1 MTTMT
6 NAKKRQFYRY
16 PWMMEAI
23 LILLAAAVFI
33 PIYYLIVTTFKTPD
47 EAALH
52 PLSLPASLDFGNY
65 AAAWKAMDYPRVL
78 ANTVIVT
85 VASVTSIVIF
95 SAMAAYG
102 LARRSH
108 RLHRIIF
115 YLFLAGLM
123 VPFQMGLV
131 SLYKLINGLGLMDTL
146 LAVIFVNIGSG
157 CTIAI
162 FLFHSFIQSSVPLE
176 LEESAFMDGCSVP
189 KTFWLIAFPLL
200 KPVIATVAIVTT
212 LNVWND
218 FMNPLLFLQSR
229 ENNVILLEV
238 FRNIG
243 QFSVDWTS
251 LFPMLLLG
259 IAPLMAFY
267 LFMQKYMIK
276 GVAAGALKG

>member
-1 MTTMT
+1 MTTRPYS
-6 NAKKRQFYRY
+6 AKRRLRRY
-16 PWMMEAI
+16 PWILEAI
-23 LILLAAAVFI
+23 LILLAAVVFV
-33 PIYYLIVTTFKTPD
+33 PVYYLIVTTFKSPE

-52 PLSLPASLDFGNY
+52 PLSLPAGLDFGNY
-65 AAAWKAMDYPRVL
+65 AAAWEAMVYPRVL
-78 ANTVIVT
+78 ANTAIVT
-85 VASVTSIVIF
+85 IASVIGIVVF

-108 RLHRIIF
+108 TLHRAIF

-131 SLYKLINGLGLMDTL
+131 SLYKLINALGLMDSL

-200 KPVIATVAIVTT
+200 KPVIATVAIVST

-229 ENNVILLEV
+229 EHNVILLEV

-251 LFPMLLLG
+251 LFPMLMLG
-259 IAPLMAFY
+259 VAPLMAFY